1 MGPDILDI
9 CFCSFFLLIFVAY
22 FVVETVKVCRLKS
35 GAWRGVIAVRKGR
48 TLSIISCVLF
58 CCYVIVG
65 VAYIAL
71 GAVLWGVTWL
81 LLGVLA
87 FYEVMF
93 SRRYWFIF
101 TGRRVIFGSL
111 SSWRYDRIGSVS
123 YSRDDG
129 CAVFVDGRGMRKQI
143 KMSAAEYAEVA
154 KYLRKKVKNVKL

>member
-22 FVVETVKVCRLKS
+22 FVFEIVKIYKLKS
-35 GAWRGVIAVRKGR
+35 GEWHGVIAVRNGR
-48 TLSIISCVLF
+48 ALSITSCVLF
-58 CCYVIVG
+58 CCYVIMG
-65 VAYIAL
+65 VVYIAL
-71 GAVLWGVTWL
+71 GSVLWGVTWL

-101 TGRRVIFGSL
+101 TGRRVISGFL
-111 SSWRYDRIGSVS
+111 TSWRYDRIGSVS
-123 YSRDDG
+123 YSREEG
-129 CAVFVDGRGMRKQI
+129 CAVFVNDRGLRKPI

-154 KYLRKKVKNVKL
+154 KCLRKKVKNVKL